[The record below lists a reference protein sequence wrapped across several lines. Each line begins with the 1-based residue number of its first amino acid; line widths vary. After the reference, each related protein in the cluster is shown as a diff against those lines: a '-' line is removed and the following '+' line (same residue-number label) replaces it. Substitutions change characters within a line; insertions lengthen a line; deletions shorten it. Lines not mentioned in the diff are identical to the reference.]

1 MRKSAILPVAVVIHW
16 KLFKQIFF
24 FLFEMKAEN
33 WFSLV
38 KGIIELF
45 TRLEKIGKRQ
55 IPNHNVFAFGL
66 EIHKRIM

>member
-1 MRKSAILPVAVVIHW
+1 
-16 KLFKQIFF
+16 
-24 FLFEMKAEN
+24 MKAEN
-33 WFSLV
+33 QFSLV

-45 TRLEKIGKRQ
+45 TRLEAIGKRQ